1 MTVGQL
7 KRVFNNLNDD
17 VEIFLVTKHDD
28 CCHVEDMISL
38 AGSNPDV
45 TDLNDIT
52 GLYFY
57 GDSMEEDIYE

>member
-28 CCHVEDMISL
+28 GCHVEDMISL
-38 AGSNPDV
+38 SGSNPDF
-45 TDLNDIT
+45 TDLKDIT

-57 GDSMEEDIYE
+57 GDSMEEDIYD

>member
-17 VEIFLVTKHDD
+17 VEIFLLTKHTDG
-28 CCHVEDMISL
+28 CVVEDMISL

-45 TDLNDIT
+45 TDLSDLK

-57 GDSMEEDIYE
+57 GDSMEEDIYD

>member
-7 KRVFNNLNDD
+7 KRVFNNLSDD

-28 CCHVEDMISL
+28 GCYVEDMISL

-45 TDLNDIT
+45 TDLKDIT

-57 GDSMEEDIYE
+57 GDSMEEDIYD